1 MPDKRREI
9 AASFHKERGQYGMD
23 EDLIEQCIES
33 EEIYKG
39 NLLHVKRDRV
49 KLPNGREAA
58 REWVKHPGAAAVIP
72 LLPDGQIV
80 LVRQY
85 RYPIQ
90 AVTLEIPAG
99 KVDVP
104 GEDPLGCAKREL
116 QEETGYEAGRYE
128 KLLTLATTVGFSDE
142 WIHIYLATALS
153 PGKQSPDEDEFI
165 HVTAMPLPKAVQA
178 VLDGRIVDSKTVAAV
193 LLLARRESANGGGR

>member
-1 MPDKRREI
+1 MGKVQSAVT
-9 AASFHKERGQYGMD
+9 AAFHKERGQYGMD
-23 EDLIEQCIES
+23 EDLIERRIAS
-33 EEIYKG
+33 EEIYRG
-39 NLLHVKRDRV
+39 ELLHVKRDRV
-49 KLPNGREAA
+49 KLPNGREAE
-58 REWVKHPGAAAVIP
+58 REWVHHPGAAAVLP
-72 LLPDGQIV
+72 LLPDGRIV

-99 KVDVP
+99 KLDVL

-116 QEETGYEAGRYE
+116 KEETGYEAGRYE

-153 PGKQSPDEDEFI
+153 PGKQSLDADEFV
-165 HVTAMPLPKAVQA
+165 HVTAMPLSKAIQA
-178 VLDGRIVDSKTVAAV
+178 VLDGHIVDSKTVAAV
-193 LLLARRESANGGGR
+193 LFLARRESASEGGK

>member
-1 MPDKRREI
+1 
-9 AASFHKERGQYGMD
+9 MD
-23 EDLIEQCIES
+23 EDLIEQCIAS
-33 EEIYKG
+33 EDIYQG
-39 NLLHVKRDRV
+39 YLLHVKRDRV
-49 KLPNGREAA
+49 RLPNGREAA

-72 LLPDGQIV
+72 LLPDGRIV

-85 RYPIQ
+85 RYPVQ

-99 KVDVP
+99 KLDVP

-142 WIHIYLATALS
+142 WIHIYLATELS
-153 PGKQSPDEDEFI
+153 PGKQSPDEDEFL
-165 HVTAMPLPKAVQA
+165 HVMTMPLSKAVQEIT
-178 VLDGRIVDSKTVAAV
+178 DGRIVDAKTVAAV
-193 LLLARRESANGGGR
+193 LLLAHRQSASGGGR